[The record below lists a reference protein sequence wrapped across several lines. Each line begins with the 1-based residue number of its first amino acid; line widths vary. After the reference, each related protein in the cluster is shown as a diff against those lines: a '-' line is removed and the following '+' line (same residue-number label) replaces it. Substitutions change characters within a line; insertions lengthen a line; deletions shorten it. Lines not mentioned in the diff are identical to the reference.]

1 MDPVVQKVLERL
13 QASPFRVVV
22 ISTGGGAQ
30 GISWLC
36 KLPGSSQTLLET
48 NVPYGQ
54 AALARRVGYSP
65 EKFVSHELAEALAH
79 QAYERARI
87 LAPYDSFLLGVGS
100 TASLATLHPKRGEH
114 RVVVAVRDSQKIT
127 TYDLILSKGLRDRA
141 GEDTVASLLLI
152 QALARAAGIQESINL
167 NLADGEGIDS
177 LENPCSSA
185 LTRLIEG
192 EIKVVL
198 VQPDGRWLTTCPKVE
213 ALLPGA
219 FNPWH
224 EGHLGLAHAAD
235 EILHGNVLF
244 ELSIIN
250 IDKPPLREPEIRRRL
265 EQFAWREN
273 IILTWAPTFR
283 DKAELFP
290 GCTFVVG
297 SDTAERIVSERYYEN
312 SQAMWSA
319 LTEIRDLG
327 CRFLVAARFHRG
339 GLRTLES
346 INVPTEFRP
355 LFATIPESLFRKDV
369 SSSLLRNQQ
378 GNPPA

>member
-1 MDPVVQKVLERL
+1 M
-13 QASPFRVVV
+13 
-22 ISTGGGAQ
+22 
-30 GISWLC
+30 
-36 KLPGSSQTLLET
+36 
-48 NVPYGQ
+48 
-54 AALARRVGYSP
+54 
-65 EKFVSHELAEALAH
+65 
-79 QAYERARI
+79 
-87 LAPYDSFLLGVGS
+87 
-100 TASLATLHPKRGEH
+100 
-114 RVVVAVRDSQKIT
+114 VAVRDSQKIT

-290 GCTFVVG
+290 GCTFVV
-297 SDTAERIVSERYYEN
+297 
-312 SQAMWSA
+312 A
-319 LTEIRDLG
+319 LTPPSGSFLNGITRTAKPCGRLSQ
-327 CRFLVAARFHRG
+327 RFATWVAASWWPQDSTGAASGLLKASTCPLNSGLCLPRFPNRFSARTSLPACCEISKETHR
-339 GLRTLES
+339 LES
-346 INVPTEFRP
+346 FLKP
-355 LFATIPESLFRKDV
+355 D
-369 SSSLLRNQQ
+369 
-378 GNPPA
+378 